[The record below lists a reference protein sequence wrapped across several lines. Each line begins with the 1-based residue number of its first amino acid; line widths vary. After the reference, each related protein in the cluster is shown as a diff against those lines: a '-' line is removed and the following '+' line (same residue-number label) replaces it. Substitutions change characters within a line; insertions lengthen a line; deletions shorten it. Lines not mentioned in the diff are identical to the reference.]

1 MDGAVE
7 EALEIG
13 RESLALWPPGS
24 RPADRA
30 EALEWHSLHHYW
42 LGRYEGGVEVAREAI
57 EVGKD
62 VYSVFGVVNGH
73 ADLGLSLTGLG
84 RHEEALEVFARGAA
98 QGRELELQP
107 RFTSRLMNMWAG
119 TLRELSE
126 VEEARRLNEE
136 AIELAG
142 RISFPGAVVS
152 GRIDLATLDLLTGE
166 VGAAEAALPALFEA
180 AAATKGWH
188 QWLWTTR
195 IAALAAEVALA
206 AGRFD
211 AAADAAREALERAQR
226 YRRLKYVTAG
236 RLALGGALLAQDQAS
251 VAADCLRQALAEAE
265 QLKHPPSIWQ
275 AAGKLAEA
283 LYAAGDD
290 SGAEDASRKVR
301 ATIEAFAAGLSEE
314 RRGRFLASPLLVAR

>member
-1 MDGAVE
+1 
-7 EALEIG
+7 
-13 RESLALWPPGS
+13 
-24 RPADRA
+24 
-30 EALEWHSLHHYW
+30 
-42 LGRYEGGVEVAREAI
+42 VAREAI

-119 TLRELSE
+119 ALRELSE

-152 GRIDLATLDLLTGE
+152 GRIDLAALDLLTGE

-195 IAALAAEVALA
+195 ITALAAEVALA
-206 AGRFD
+206 AGRFE
-211 AAADAAREALERAQR
+211 AAADAARDALERAQR
-226 YRRLKYVTAG
+226 YRRLKYVTAT
-236 RLALGGALLAQDQAS
+236 RLALGGALLAQDQAPI
-251 VAADCLRQALAEAE
+251 AADCLRQALAEAE

-290 SGAEDASRKVR
+290 SGAEDASRKAR
-301 ATIEAFAAGLSEE
+301 ATIETFAAGLSEE